1 MVSRRPPYSIHQ
13 KLQPVWWTW
22 MALKR
27 GIFVMSRRAKAGGT
41 RGHNGQ
47 FRHGQHA
54 VQADE
59 AKDDAKFKDHDR
71 P

>member
-1 MVSRRPPYSIHQ
+1 MFG
-13 KLQPVWWTW
+13 QP
-22 MALKR
+22 KR
-27 GIFVMSRRAKAGGT
+27 GGRATALGFQRAKAGGT